1 MKYQLN
7 VINMQE
13 LGQRANQEDSLYP
26 ALGKCS
32 NDNRLFLV
40 CDGMGGH
47 EKGEVASATVCDA
60 MSNYILQ
67 HWSPEQPLSD
77 EVIKEALSA
86 AYDELDKMDN
96 GELRKMGT
104 TMTFLCFHADGVT
117 VAHIGDSRVYQ
128 IRPNTKEIIHKTR
141 DHSLVNDLIAIGE
154 ITEEEALTHPQKNVI
169 TRAMQPGLDPRPKAD
184 IKHLNDVKPGD
195 VFYMCTDGMLEQTP
209 DENVLNILALDKTN
223 EELVEI
229 LTNVTANNHD
239 NHTAYIIRVM
249 DVKGKPVT
257 VPATPVSRPN
267 AGNPNVT
274 VTPIG
279 ANTKGASIATPHQD
293 EDDKIIKIDRSKL
306 LIIIAITAVL
316 AILAI
321 GFSVKALF
329 FNDEKGDDK
338 KVEPKTEVTQE
349 YEQQADIEE
358 YKEADIQP
366 QTTQSQETTQDVE
379 AGQNSTLPAIS
390 RENNGGADASGTN
403 PRSNKKTDK
412 SVAKRTNMPSKAEN
426 VMGLKL
432 NDKKSDSKSKT
443 AEQDKVND
451 KKSQDDPKKASE
463 SKPTPTNSNESGDGG
478 N

>member
-257 VPATPVSRPN
+257 APATPVSRPN

-279 ANTKGASIATPHQD
+279 ANTKDASIATPHQD
-293 EDDKIIKIDRSKL
+293 EDDKVIKIDRSKL

-338 KVEPKTEVTQE
+338 KEEPKTEMTQG
-349 YEQQADIEE
+349 YEQQADKG
-358 YKEADIQP
+358 YKEEDTQP
-366 QTTQSQETTQDVE
+366 QTAKSQTTQPQTNPQSVE
-379 AGQNSTLPAIS
+379 AGQSTSIPVIS
-390 RENNGGADASGTN
+390 REKNSRAASNTESTVKSKDNRSATKKDKAVKKLLGGTVDKKNGSGTQTDTQTQTSQN
-403 PRSNKKTDK
+403 NNSGSSNIGGED
-412 SVAKRTNMPSKAEN
+412 N
-426 VMGLKL
+426 
-432 NDKKSDSKSKT
+432 
-443 AEQDKVND
+443 QVN
-451 KKSQDDPKKASE
+451 
-463 SKPTPTNSNESGDGG
+463 N
-478 N
+478 